1 MLMPVYGNYCP
12 YHAALDLHNLVDYRT
27 LAITPLKSLSH
38 KWDEV
43 VRVCQEYP
51 LYGLKAMAEARGSRT
66 KPFRFMYMSGDGAPR
81 DMSKKPVVL
90 RDYLLMR
97 V

>member
-1 MLMPVYGNYCP
+1 MVTKLLNCSF
-12 YHAALDLHNLVDYRT
+12 HAVLDLHGLVFYRT
-27 LAITPLKSLSH
+27 LAITPLKALSH

-51 LYGLKAMAEARGSRT
+51 LYGLKAMAEARGSRSKT
-66 KPFRFMYMSGDGAPR
+66 FRIMYMSGEGTPR
-81 DMSKKPVVL
+81 DMSKKPVLL